1 MNTEIDSK
9 SEPVIFSPE
18 AQKIIDNLNKQIQEH
33 KDKEKEILQ
42 NYENSKAEI
51 AKRLEAEKESI
62 KEEAKK
68 IVLQQI
74 KEEKEKADLAI
85 QASQDQIKQKIITK
99 ILKFDESTDRES
111 LQKMSLDTIK
121 AYYLKVI
128 KTSVSEGKKRFSVT
142 CPIKSCR
149 MNLGR
154 TTTRKE
160 AEKLFKDHKKE
171 HHGDTASTIAKV
183 VLFSL
188 LLAAVGGIAMSV
200 TKKRGKKNAS

>member
-1 MNTEIDSK
+1 M
-9 SEPVIFSPE
+9 SENQESDPVIFSPE
-18 AQKIIDNLNKQIQEH
+18 AQKIIDNLNKQIEEH
-33 KDKEKEILQ
+33 KTKEKEILQ

-51 AKRLEAEKESI
+51 AKRLEAEKESVR
-62 KEEAKK
+62 EEAKQ

-85 QASQDQIKQKIITK
+85 IQSQNETKQKIIAK
-99 ILKFDESTDRES
+99 ILKFDESTDKES
-111 LQKMSLDTIK
+111 LEKMSLDVIK

-128 KTSVSEGKKRFSVT
+128 KTSLSESKKRFSVT

-149 MNLGR
+149 MHLGK

-171 HHGDTASTIAKV
+171 QHHTDTGSTIAKIFV
-183 VLFSL
+183 FSL
-188 LLAAVGGIAMSV
+188 ILAALGGIAMSV
-200 TKKRGKKNAS
+200 TKKRGKKNAN